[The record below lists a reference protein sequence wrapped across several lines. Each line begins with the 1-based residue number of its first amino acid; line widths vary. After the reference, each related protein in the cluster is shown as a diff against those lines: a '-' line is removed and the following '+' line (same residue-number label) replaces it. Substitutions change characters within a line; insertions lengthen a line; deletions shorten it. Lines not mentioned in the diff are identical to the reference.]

1 MHRLYGDRYLGL
13 WPRWAAWSLA
23 FLDVIG
29 EVVDRRPIHFI
40 QPAQINEL
48 IDWKSMANTR
58 SSVSR
63 LPLVGRVRLEQT
75 PDEKFSPIGN

>member
-1 MHRLYGDRYLGL
+1 MEIDILGCGQGG
-13 WPRWAAWSLA
+13 PRGAQLHP